1 MSWSSSAIRM
11 RKRYWLHS
19 RSICRSAYTIL
30 FDDNEAITPI
40 TTTTSTFANA
50 INGPT
55 VYIHLPII
63 WLLVVQMLVLVLILK
78 CYVSTIIFFIFC
90 NNFKFKLQIIIL
102 TQIVWVDSD
111 TGTVVTMFRANRRHH
126 QHRYLLHWLLLLLPV
141 LQYTTVIH
149 CWYLRL
155 GGLYYC
161 VCSFLILV
169 QTIHLMLLVVL
180 SFQELLV
187 RL

>member
-111 TGTVVTMFRANRRHH
+111 TGTVVTMFRVQLPPSPTPIPTTLVATIATGPIVYG
-126 QHRYLLHWLLLLLPV
+126 QSLLMSSTGRALLLLL
-141 LQYTTVIH
+141 
-149 CWYLRL
+149 
-155 GGLYYC
+155 
-161 VCSFLILV
+161 
-169 QTIHLMLLVVL
+169 LLSHASWSREL
-180 SFQELLV
+180 SVPPEI
-187 RL
+187 